1 MDLLTVSAEEWAAM
15 LAAASELDLVHGG
28 YFRAREA
35 GILFYAAPDNAPEGW
50 GGAFAEGSPEVPRA
64 LVGEAEVAGRDEEN
78 GVTVRLRVSNWA
90 AVRAVKQAYDRGEF
104 RGRFQEYVLAQ
115 EAALRGRPE
124 DRAWLRRQVLRLRDH
139 ATGRLVDE
147 D

>member
-1 MDLLTVSAEEWAAM
+1 
-15 LAAASELDLVHGG
+15 
-28 YFRAREA
+28 
-35 GILFYAAPDNAPEGW
+35 
-50 GGAFAEGSPEVPRA
+50 
-64 LVGEAEVAGRDEEN
+64 
-78 GVTVRLRVSNWA
+78 VRLRVSNWA

-115 EAALRGRPE
+115 EEALRGRPE
-124 DRAWLRRQVLRLRDH
+124 DRAWLRRQVIRLRDH